1 MGQHSK
7 MKGPLPE
14 PISWLQDLESF
25 VRSQIERKKIIK
37 VCNKKV
43 IEGSP
48 VSFFVAE
55 IVKQNIEEQHLIGY
69 TTMRTLTAVSHWLQT
84 FYEKMIFSNVR
95 FSAYMKMNY
104 RENTLPALKLQI
116 LATF

>member
-25 VRSQIERKKIIK
+25 VRSQIETKKIK
-37 VCNKKV
+37 VCNIKV

-48 VSFFVAE
+48 GLGFVAE
-55 IVKQNIEEQHLIGY
+55 IVMQNIEEQYLFGY
-69 TTMRTLTAVSHWLQT
+69 TTLQTLTAISHWLQT
-84 FYEKMIFSNVR
+84 FYEKIILSNGR
-95 FSAYMKMNY
+95 FSAYIKMNY
-104 RENTLPALKLQI
+104 GENTLPALKLQI